1 MRYIYVC
8 VSLSV
13 MSNSETPWSVAHQA
27 PLSKGFSRQEYQ
39 SRVAISL
46 SRYIYV
52 IILLIL
58 LVIYNHLYYKSVLPG
73 GT

>member
-1 MRYIYVC
+1 MCVR

-39 SRVAISL
+39 SRLPFPSPD
-46 SRYIYV
+46 IYMSS
-52 IILLIL
+52 
-58 LVIYNHLYYKSVLPG
+58 YYSYYS
-73 GT
+73 